1 MFYIF
6 HGDDVYSQK
15 ETLAELTAKLGDPS
29 MLELNTTHFEG
40 SVNFAHLRQAC
51 DSVPFLAKRR
61 IVIVED
67 ALSQSVGRS
76 LIDALVDYLPH
87 LPEST
92 RLFFLESQSLPG
104 NHRLLKLAKKAENG
118 YVKAFNRPEG
128 RSLDRWVQERVNERG
143 GSISPHAVHTLVS
156 SAGNDLTLLANEI
169 EKLVLYK
176 QDDGAIEAEDVS
188 RLCPYAAEASIFDL
202 VDALG
207 NRSGQQ
213 AATLLQQKLQEGAD
227 PFYLFAMI
235 VRQFRLLIQTKELA
249 DDGRRPPGIAN
260 ALHIHSFVAGKM
272 YQQSQRF
279 TLSQLE
285 QIYAHLLE
293 TDVNVKTGRADMV
306 TSLNLLVAALAA

>member
-1 MFYIF
+1 MYYIF

-15 ETLAELTAKLGDPS
+15 ETLADLTAKLGDPS
-29 MLELNTTHFEG
+29 LLELNTTHFEG
-40 SVNFAHLRQAC
+40 PVNFGHLRQAC

-61 IVIVED
+61 IVVVED
-67 ALSQSVGRS
+67 ALSQAGRS
-76 LIDALVDYLPH
+76 FIDALVDYLPH
-87 LPEST
+87 LPEAT

-104 NHRLLKLAKKAENG
+104 NHRLLKLSAKTDNG
-118 YVKAFNRPEG
+118 YVKAFKRPEG
-128 RSLDRWVQERVNERG
+128 RSLDRWVQERVEERG

-169 EKLVLYK
+169 EKLVLYR
-176 QDDGAIEAEDVS
+176 QDNGAIEAEDVS

-207 NRSGQQ
+207 NRSGKQ
-213 AATLLQQKLQEGAD
+213 AATLLQKKLQEGAD

-249 DDGRRPPGIAN
+249 EDGRRPPAIAD
-260 ALHIHSFVAGKM
+260 ALHLHSFVAGKM

-279 TLSQLE
+279 TLPQLE

-293 TDVNVKTGRADMV
+293 TDVNVKTGQADMV
-306 TSLNLLVAALAA
+306 TSLNLLVAALAT

>member
-1 MFYIF
+1 M
-6 HGDDVYSQK
+6 
-15 ETLAELTAKLGDPS
+15 A
-29 MLELNTTHFEG
+29 
-40 SVNFAHLRQAC
+40 
-51 DSVPFLAKRR
+51 
-61 IVIVED
+61 
-67 ALSQSVGRS
+67 
-76 LIDALVDYLPH
+76 
-87 LPEST
+87 
-92 RLFFLESQSLPG
+92 
-104 NHRLLKLAKKAENG
+104 
-118 YVKAFNRPEG
+118 
-128 RSLDRWVQERVNERG
+128 ERG
-143 GSISPHAVHTLVS
+143 GSISPHALHTLVS

-169 EKLVLYK
+169 EKLVLFK
-176 QDDGAIEAEDVS
+176 RDDGAIEAEDVS

-207 NRSGQQ
+207 NRSGKQ
-213 AATLLQQKLQEGAD
+213 AATLLQRKLQEGAD

-249 DDGRRPPGIAN
+249 DDGRRPPAVAD

-279 TLSQLE
+279 TLPQLE